1 MPVQHPEKKAKK
13 YLLKNDCHHMK
24 TKLFK
29 YLVGYIITTFEITI
43 DADKAATDPP
53 PGLGDL
59 APTVNTKSFTSI

>member
-1 MPVQHPEKKAKK
+1 
-13 YLLKNDCHHMK
+13 MK

-59 APTVNTKSFTSI
+59 APTVNTKSFTSIWANGPYLSSVIIYLGYKN